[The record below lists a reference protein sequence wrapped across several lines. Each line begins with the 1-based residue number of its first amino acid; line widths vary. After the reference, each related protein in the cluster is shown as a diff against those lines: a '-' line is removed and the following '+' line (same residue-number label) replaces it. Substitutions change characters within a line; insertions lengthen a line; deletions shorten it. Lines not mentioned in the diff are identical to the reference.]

1 MVEQETELI
10 ILERIANI
18 GPMDKKS
25 KDVMHNVARAFFV
38 IITRKYARALHR
50 EKLKHKRY
58 NKSRHD
64 TSPLCHHL

>member
-25 KDVMHNVARAFFV
+25 KDVMHNVARVFFV
-38 IITRKYARALHR
+38 II
-50 EKLKHKRY
+50 
-58 NKSRHD
+58 N
-64 TSPLCHHL
+64 